1 MIMHERVAGIM
12 KVGQIDSY
20 TFAIARFCVYLLL
33 NRGILRRIATFR
45 FRLVKISLPLLL
57 PFVRM
62 YFESDILGIFA
73 HQGGRGGLRNKLGDT
88 VSPPWRVILWRVTA
102 LIESSA
108 RRRAVFLAL
117 TAKRLNDPTCNHDS
131 LSYCL
136 PSPFLPAFPPLD
148 LFSLE
153 IVRSQR

>member
-57 PFVRM
+57 PCISRA
-62 YFESDILGIFA
+62 IFWEYSRT
-73 HQGGRGGLRNKLGDT
+73 RGEGEG
-88 VSPPWRVILWRVTA
+88 
-102 LIESSA
+102 
-108 RRRAVFLAL
+108 
-117 TAKRLNDPTCNHDS
+117 
-131 LSYCL
+131 
-136 PSPFLPAFPPLD
+136 
-148 LFSLE
+148 
-153 IVRSQR
+153 

>member
-57 PFVRM
+57 PF
-62 YFESDILGIFA
+62 A
-73 HQGGRGGLRNKLGDT
+73 HVFRERYSGNIRAPGGKG
-88 VSPPWRVILWRVTA
+88 RVEKQTW
-102 LIESSA
+102 
-108 RRRAVFLAL
+108 
-117 TAKRLNDPTCNHDS
+117 
-131 LSYCL
+131 
-136 PSPFLPAFPPLD
+136 
-148 LFSLE
+148 
-153 IVRSQR
+153 

>member
-1 MIMHERVAGIM
+1 MSIFYLTGGYCAELQHFVFAWL
-12 KVGQIDSY
+12 KFPFLSY
-20 TFAIARFCVYLLL
+20 C
-33 NRGILRRIATFR
+33 
-45 FRLVKISLPLLL
+45 RLP
-57 PFVRM
+57 M

-73 HQGGRGGLRNKLGDT
+73 HQGGRGELRNKLGDT

-136 PSPFLPAFPPLD
+136 PSSLLLAFPPLN